1 MRKQLRLEQSF
12 ACDEDWNAMPGDS
25 QRRHCAECNR
35 TLVNLSKLTEIEA
48 YAIAQKELKTGH
60 FCCVFEIEDG
70 RIHFAAAPSRVP
82 NLVRAAALSLP
93 LFAACESEEPSANA
107 AVVEAV
113 RAEAVAEEV
122 ENSEGHATEVGAA
135 SLSRSDRDASTD
147 SNPGKDMAERKARTE
162 AAKSL
167 YFEVFVEDGH
177 TKSNGD
183 IYLMQKHRADRILR
197 PHRRSVSMGIF
208 IER

>member
-25 QRRHCAECNR
+25 RRRHCAECNR

-48 YAIAQKELKTGH
+48 YRIAQKELKTGH

-93 LFAACESEEPSANA
+93 LLAACESEEPSVNA

-113 RAEAVAEEV
+113 RAEAVAGDV
-122 ENSEGHATEVGAA
+122 ENSEVHATEEG
-135 SLSRSDRDASTD
+135 ASTD
-147 SNPGKDMAERKARTE
+147 SNPGKAMAERKARTE

-177 TKSNGD
+177 TKPYCD
-183 IYLMQKHRADRILR
+183 VELMQRPQVDRILQ
-197 PHRRSVSMGIF
+197 PHHRTVSMGMF